1 MTSLLSKV
9 KTCDVTI
16 RQLDWSK
23 FNAGDFKKVDVI
35 VGSDIVYERTI
46 LPALCDVIRILLVG
60 FFRRGTKHSIEEG
73 FLHLTKQTQV

>member
-1 MTSLLSKV
+1 MSSLLLKV

-46 LPALCDVIRILLVG
+46 LPALCDVIRILLVLASG
-60 FFRRGTKHSIEEG
+60 FFRRGEG
-73 FLHLTKQTQV
+73 EVGGDIP